1 MIRMTSKKAYDEL
14 KTTGKELTQKE
25 RILQLLIEQ
34 QRPLSLQE
42 ICALTG
48 IQINAVSGRV
58 NTLKKER
65 RVHESTK
72 RPCGVTKKTITP
84 IIVTPF

>member
-1 MIRMTSKKAYDEL
+1 MRITSKKAYDEL

-58 NTLKKER
+58 HTLKHEGKI
-65 RVHESTK
+65 HESTK

-84 IIVTPF
+84 VIVTPF